1 MGLWECGMFVEYG
14 DPRRRGGRL
23 NKRGA
28 GVNRRA
34 EGKFESRLQSSSA
47 EG

>member
-1 MGLWECGMFVEYG
+1 MFVEYG
-14 DPRRRGGRL
+14 DLRRCEGRL

-28 GVNRRA
+28 GVNRRT
-34 EGKFESRLQSSSA
+34 EGKLESRLQSSPV